1 MMTDEQAY
9 LAFLEEIE
17 PEYRTWYIHKH
28 EVALQYGGPEEG
40 GWWYDAGQPAWDW
53 NPAAHAFNDEEEA
66 YARCR
71 ALNELER
78 KRAEDEEDYEYTS
91 VLAYKSSHYAY
102 TVEDF
107 SYTYSYPDRRP
118 HYE

>member
-17 PEYRTWYIHKH
+17 PDYKTYYIHKH
-28 EVALQYGGPEEG
+28 DVALQYGGPEEG
-40 GWWYDAGQPAWDW
+40 GWWYDTGDPAEDW
-53 NPAAHAFNDEEEA
+53 IPSAHAFNDEEEA
-66 YARCR
+66 YATCR
-71 ALNELER
+71 GLNQFEKIR
-78 KRAEDEEDYEYTS
+78 QDNEEDYEYTS
-91 VLAYKSSHYAY
+91 VLAYKSNHYSY

-107 SYTYSYPDRRP
+107 PEPYSYPNVRP